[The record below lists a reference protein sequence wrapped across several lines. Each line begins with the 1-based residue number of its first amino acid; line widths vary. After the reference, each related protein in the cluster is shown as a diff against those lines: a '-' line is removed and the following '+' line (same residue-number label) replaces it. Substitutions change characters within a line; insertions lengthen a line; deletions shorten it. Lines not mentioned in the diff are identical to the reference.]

1 MGPVSILVKL
11 VHTVERYAPLIGGAE
26 RVVQRVSEGLASRG
40 HEVVV
45 VTSGSRRSE
54 TLNRVRIERF
64 PLSGNAARGISGDTR
79 AVLRI
84 VDEFAPDIVFNY
96 AAQTWHADTFASR
109 IGEPRSYRLVLA
121 PCGFSAMED
130 PRYAGYFS
138 QMRSWLPHYDALVL
152 HSAVYRDWE
161 FAAAAGTPPN
171 LMHVIPNGAD
181 EPPLRRAH
189 SRAETLFA
197 TVGSHVR
204 SKGHS
209 EFVAAVRQ
217 IGSTTAARGV
227 VVAPPRRGLDI
238 ARGCQPR
245 CLLES
250 LRPDRVIRFID
261 GRPLGAVG
269 GVLAEADAFL
279 FPSQIECAPIVILE
293 AMAAGVPWV
302 SYDVGNVRELAGG
315 VVVGSLDELV
325 DAGAQLARRPG
336 ERARLGE
343 GGRRAWRQRY
353 RWPQIVD
360 RYEQLF
366 TQLSRAAPVTGAV

>member
-1 MGPVSILVKL
+1 MSIAVKL

-45 VTSGSRRSE
+45 VTSGSRGSE
-54 TLNRVRIERF
+54 TLNGVRIERF
-64 PLSGNAARGISGDTR
+64 PLSGNAARGIRGDTR
-79 AVLRI
+79 AMLRL
-84 VDEFAPDIVFNY
+84 VDEFAPDVVFNY

-109 IGEPRSYRLVLA
+109 IGERRPYRLVLA
-121 PCGFSAMED
+121 PCGFSALDD
-130 PRYAGYFS
+130 PRYARYFT

-152 HSAVYRDWE
+152 HSAVYRDWD
-161 FAAAAGTPPN
+161 FAVAAGTPPDM
-171 LMHVIPNGAD
+171 MHVIPNGAD
-181 EPPLRRAH
+181 DPPPQRAH
-189 SRAETLFA
+189 ARAETLFA

-209 EFVAAVRQ
+209 DFVAAVRQ
-217 IGSTTAARGV
+217 IASTSAARGL
-227 VVAPPRRGLDI
+227 VVAPPRRGVDI

-261 GRPLGAVG
+261 GRPPGAVG

-293 AMAAGVPWV
+293 AMAAGVPWI

-315 VVVGSLDELV
+315 VVVGGFDELLNT
-325 DAGAQLARRPG
+325 GAQLARLPG

-343 GGRRAWRQRY
+343 AGRNAWRQRH

-366 TQLSRAAPVTGAV
+366 LSLVGADVAATAAP